1 MAKYDSYSL
10 KELKAAM
17 RVAYA
22 NVHQLNATHDAFK
35 FGGTALTQAA
45 ETLNS
50 VTAQAMSSWQ
60 GNAAVSAQTAMSEVS
75 RYSYQSVA
83 ACQQMAQATH
93 GLTQATRQQHNQVDG
108 IEEVDT
114 SPMAS
119 MSASGMNPFVAT
131 SDHHDRVQRASMN
144 QKEAAA
150 HAQVLDESS
159 HQYASQMKATEWPSS
174 RRRSTGTPPRS
185 LPTRPTR
192 PTQPA
197 PPTPPTPVPPGPSP
211 APPAPPGPPVHT
223 PPGPPQTVT
232 AQGFD
237 VPNLPAGVDVGS
249 GATSG
254 ALAGAGSSSGF
265 AGLGAGALGA
275 GGLLA
280 GRTAGGSSGAV
291 NDGAKVG
298 AIEDDALQA
307 RGRGVGL
314 PGEAAGERGL
324 LGTPM
329 GGAGRRRGD
338 DENEHRLP
346 TYLEEPE
353 DTWLGADGGVTPVLG
368 ED

>member
-10 KELKAAM
+10 KEIKVAM
-17 RVAYA
+17 RVAYS
-22 NVHQLNATHDAFK
+22 NVAELAATHDAFK
-35 FGGTALTQAA
+35 FGSTALTQAA

-50 VTAQAMSSWQ
+50 VTAQAMTAWQ
-60 GNAAVSAQTAMSEVS
+60 GSAATSAHVAMSEVS
-75 RYSYQSVA
+75 RYSDQSVA
-83 ACQQMAQATH
+83 ACQQMAANTH

-119 MSASGMNPFVAT
+119 MSASGGNPFVAT
-131 SDHHDRVQRASMN
+131 ADNHDRVQRASMN
-144 QKEAAA
+144 QKQAAA
-150 HAQVLDESS
+150 HARVLDDTS
-159 HQYASQMKATEWPSS
+159 HQYASQMKATDWPSS

-185 LPTRPTR
+185 LPPRPARPTGPKKPGPLTPVPPDPR
-192 PTQPA
+192 PKI
-197 PPTPPTPVPPGPSP
+197 PVPPGPL
-211 APPAPPGPPVHT
+211 VHT

-237 VPNLPAGVDVGS
+237 VPNLPGGVDVGS

-254 ALAGAGSSSGF
+254 ALAGAGSGSGY
-265 AGLGAGALGA
+265 AGLSAGALGA

-280 GRTAGGSSGAV
+280 GRSAGGSGAV
-291 NDGAKVG
+291 NGGERIG
-298 AIEDDALQA
+298 AIEDDALRA

-314 PGEAAGERGL
+314 AGEAAGERGM
-324 LGTPM
+324 LGGPM